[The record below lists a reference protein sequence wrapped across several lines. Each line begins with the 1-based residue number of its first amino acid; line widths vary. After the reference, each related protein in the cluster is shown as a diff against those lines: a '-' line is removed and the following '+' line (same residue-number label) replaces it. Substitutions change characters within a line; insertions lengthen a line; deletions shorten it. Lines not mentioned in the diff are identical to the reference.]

1 MRAVIRGFGEL
12 LITLGV
18 IILLFC
24 GYQVFWTSAQA
35 NSAMKHENSQLRE
48 QWQGGNNAAGL
59 DRFSP
64 GQGFAIIHIPRLG
77 EDYEKPIIEGTS
89 LDVLNKGVGHYV
101 GSAMPGQIGNFALAG
116 HRLTHGEPFRN
127 LDKLRKGDYVVI
139 ETADYW
145 YTYQI
150 TVGPYIVLPSDTEV
164 IAPVPNKPGKKP
176 TKAMIT
182 LTTCHPWYSSEKRMI
197 LHGVLVDKQKR
208 SAGPPPALQS

>member
-24 GYQVFWTSAQA
+24 GYQVFWTSLQA
-35 NSAMKHENSQLRE
+35 KSAMNHENSQLRE
-48 QWQGGNNAAGL
+48 QWEGGAGGL
-59 DRFSP
+59 KAFSP

-77 EDYEKPIIEGTS
+77 AGYEKPILEGTS
-89 LDVLNKGVGHYV
+89 LDILDKGVGHYEET
-101 GSAMPGQIGNFALAG
+101 AMPGEVGNFSLAG
-116 HRLTHGEPFRN
+116 HRLTHGEPFRH

-139 ETADYW
+139 ETADFW
-145 YTYQI
+145 YTYRI
-150 TVGPYIVLPSDTEV
+150 TTNPYIVLPSDTEV
-164 IAPVPNKPGKKP
+164 IAPVPNRPGKKP

-197 LHGVLVDKQKR
+197 LHGVLVSKLKR
-208 SAGPPPALQS
+208 SDGPPPALQS